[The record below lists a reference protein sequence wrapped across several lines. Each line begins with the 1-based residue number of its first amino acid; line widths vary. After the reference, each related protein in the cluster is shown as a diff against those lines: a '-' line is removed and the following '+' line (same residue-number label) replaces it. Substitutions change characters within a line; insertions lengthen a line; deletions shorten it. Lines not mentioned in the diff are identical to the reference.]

1 MEDLNSTVSVE
12 PIVHEVIAPHVGAA
26 IGGPTDLRCPRSS
39 RPPPEVAA
47 MSQWIDAMAAH
58 DVRDGARRL
67 LRAGGHEIA
76 LFCVGERV
84 HALADSCPHQ
94 GASLVTGKLD
104 GGAVSCRAHGLR
116 FDLATGCMRGG
127 PGFGV
132 RVYPVRL
139 HDGRVQ
145 IDVAP

>member
-1 MEDLNSTVSVE
+1 MEALNSTVSGE
-12 PIVHEVIAPHVGAA
+12 HFVHAVIAA
-26 IGGPTDLRCPRSS
+26 
-39 RPPPEVAA
+39 PEVAA
-47 MSQWIDAMAAH
+47 MSQWIDAMAA
-58 DVRDGARRL
+58 DEVRDGTRRL
-67 LRAGGHEIA
+67 LRADGHEIA

-116 FDLATGCMRGG
+116 FDLTTGCMRGA

-132 RVYPVRL
+132 RVYPIRI
-139 HDGRVQ
+139 HDGQVQ
-145 IDVAP
+145 IDLAQPPSSQESSVACSL